1 MNEKLYEKLFNFD
14 LKGIKNIS
22 ISDNEIYNQF
32 LLYIFFKYKKNILLV
47 LPTLNEAT
55 EKYND
60 LKSYTD
66 DVYLFPEDDFI
77 TKSAIAVSPELL
89 YMRINLLNK
98 IKDDK
103 QKIVIVHLNSF
114 IKKLPNIEKY
124 QNQKIILKTGQRVD
138 RKKLIE
144 KLIDNG
150 YKKESIVYNTA
161 DFSVRGFVID
171 IFPVGEEN
179 PVRIEMFD
187 NEIEKIKYFDSM
199 TQRTTSEIKE
209 ITISSLNENFNDNDT
224 SIREYI
230 NNCPALTEYNVN
242 VNYLEDERFYGAQ
255 TFYTIDNKEL
265 ALAIQRKLK
274 NNLRSPMNAKILSNS
289 IYMYKQLTI
298 PGVLIEVGFLSNS
311 KERDLLIDEYYQ
323 DKIVDSIIMG
333 LINYF

>member
-124 QNQKIILKTGQRVD
+124 QNQKIIFPKYTPLK
-138 RKKLIE
+138 
-144 KLIDNG
+144 DNLLTLF
-150 YKKESIVYNTA
+150 I
-161 DFSVRGFVID
+161 FSVLLKQK
-171 IFPVGEEN
+171 IFW
-179 PVRIEMFD
+179 VRLCRI
-187 NEIEKIKYFDSM
+187 
-199 TQRTTSEIKE
+199 
-209 ITISSLNENFNDNDT
+209 
-224 SIREYI
+224 
-230 NNCPALTEYNVN
+230 
-242 VNYLEDERFYGAQ
+242 YGR
-255 TFYTIDNKEL
+255 NK
-265 ALAIQRKLK
+265 
-274 NNLRSPMNAKILSNS
+274 
-289 IYMYKQLTI
+289 
-298 PGVLIEVGFLSNS
+298 
-311 KERDLLIDEYYQ
+311 
-323 DKIVDSIIMG
+323 
-333 LINYF
+333 

>member
-14 LKGIKNIS
+14 LKDIKNIS

-224 SIREYI
+224 SIREYMNNKIVIFHNFNQIKLQEKLIQPQLKYLNIESNVFTINKLVQKEDLYLDTI
-230 NNCPALTEYNVN
+230 NNKMA
-242 VNYLEDERFYGAQ
+242 
-255 TFYTIDNKEL
+255 
-265 ALAIQRKLK
+265 
-274 NNLRSPMNAKILSNS
+274 
-289 IYMYKQLTI
+289 
-298 PGVLIEVGFLSNS
+298 
-311 KERDLLIDEYYQ
+311 
-323 DKIVDSIIMG
+323 
-333 LINYF
+333 